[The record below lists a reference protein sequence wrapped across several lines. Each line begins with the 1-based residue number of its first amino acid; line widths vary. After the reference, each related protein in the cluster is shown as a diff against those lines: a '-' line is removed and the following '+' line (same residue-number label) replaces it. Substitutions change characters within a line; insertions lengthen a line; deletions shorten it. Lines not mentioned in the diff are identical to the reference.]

1 MKNDKRVTMWGAMAV
16 VGMSLAACSSARP
29 VEVEGEITAPA
40 SVAGPIQLE
49 FFEVD
54 GEERVSVH
62 KAELAELGA
71 FRETV
76 EVSGDVVVVL
86 ALADADG
93 DGACTEGEAWGE
105 IDATVA
111 DDDTVEPVAIALTT
125 DACPAPA
132 ATTEEE

>member
-1 MKNDKRVTMWGAMAV
+1 MKNEKRVTMLGV
-16 VGMSLAACSSARP
+16 VVALGVGLAACSSARP

-40 SVAGPIQLE
+40 SVTGPIQLE

-62 KAELAELGA
+62 EAELAQLGA

-111 DDDTVEPVAIALTT
+111 DDDTVEPIALALTIE
-125 DACPAPA
+125 ACPAPA
-132 ATTEEE
+132 AAPEEE